1 MHVLWVVER
10 ICDYGIG
17 ILWQVWLYRNQ
28 TLSRFIT
35 MPARASKV
43 VNHIEVGC
51 LIGLEFLDHV
61 EDLDVPIKCTAFG
74 RLVKVD
80 PVYYVIA
87 SWESGEEVSLNDPNN
102 KLFTILRS
110 TITNTNLLLPVPV

>member
-1 MHVLWVVER
+1 
-10 ICDYGIG
+10 
-17 ILWQVWLYRNQ
+17 
-28 TLSRFIT
+28 

-43 VNHIEVGC
+43 VNRVDVGC
-51 LIGLEFLDHV
+51 LVGLEFWDHV

-80 PVYYVIA
+80 PAYYVIA
-87 SWESGEEVSLNDPNN
+87 SWESGDQVDLNDINN

-110 TITNTNLLLPVPV
+110 TITNTNVLLPVPV